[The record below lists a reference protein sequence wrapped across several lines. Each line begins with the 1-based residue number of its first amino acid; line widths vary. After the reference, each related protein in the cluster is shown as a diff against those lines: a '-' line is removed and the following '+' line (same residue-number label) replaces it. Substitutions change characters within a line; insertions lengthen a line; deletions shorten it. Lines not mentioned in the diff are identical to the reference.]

1 MPRLEDKLI
10 AGEFVV
16 TAEMPTIDGGGFPEI
31 QRQLAPMKAW
41 VDAVNA
47 TDNPAAH
54 AHASPLAV
62 SIALKACGVEPV
74 MQLACRDR
82 NRLNLQAEIVG
93 AAMHGIENISCM
105 TGDDVIAGDEP
116 ETRRVF
122 DLDSPQLI
130 SVANGLKNG
139 RYLSGRVLTPAPRL
153 LIGAVENPGAPPFA
167 YRVSRAAKK
176 ADAGARF
183 FQLQI
188 CFMPERLE
196 AFMAEAAATGLAA
209 RCALIPS
216 ILIGR
221 SALARKFVNDQVAGI
236 EVPPELIARAEA
248 AADQQREC
256 FDIACE
262 LADHARSLPGVAGL
276 HFISFRKDA
285 GIAKLCQRLGIKP
298 RAERDQPHGDSPA
311 VAV

>member
-1 MPRLEDKLI
+1 MSRLERKLT
-10 AGEFVV
+10 AGDFVV
-16 TAEMPTIDGGGFPEI
+16 TAEMPTIDSGGFPEI

-41 VDAVNA
+41 VDAINA

-62 SIALKACGVEPV
+62 AVALKACGVEPV

-82 NRLNLQAEIVG
+82 NRINLQAEIVG

-105 TGDDVIAGDEP
+105 TGDDVVAGDEP

-122 DLDSPQLI
+122 DLDSPQLLE
-130 SVANGLKNG
+130 VARGLREG

-153 LIGAVENPGAPPFA
+153 FLGAVENPGAPPFGH
-167 YRVSRAAKK
+167 RVARAAKK
-176 ADAGARF
+176 ADAGAGF
-183 FQLQI
+183 LQLQI
-188 CFMPERLE
+188 CFLPDRLE
-196 AFMAEAAATGLAA
+196 AFMAEAVATGLAA
-209 RCALIPS
+209 RCALLPS
-216 ILIGR
+216 ILIVR
-221 SALARKFVNDQVAGI
+221 SALALKFVNEKVAGI

-256 FDIACE
+256 FEIACE
-262 LADHARSLPGVAGL
+262 IADHARSLPGVAGL

-285 GIAKLCQRLGIKP
+285 GIAKVCQRLGIKP
-298 RAERDQPHGDSPA
+298 RAERDQPHGNSPA
-311 VAV
+311 LAV

>member
-1 MPRLEDKLI
+1 MSRLEAKLT

-62 SIALKACGVEPV
+62 AIALKACGVEPV

-105 TGDDVIAGDEP
+105 TGDDVVAGDEP

-122 DLDSPQLI
+122 DLDSPQLH
-130 SVANGLKNG
+130 
-139 RYLSGRVLTPAPRL
+139 RRR
-153 LIGAVENPGAPPFA
+153 
-167 YRVSRAAKK
+167 RAA
-176 ADAGARF
+176 
-183 FQLQI
+183 
-188 CFMPERLE
+188 
-196 AFMAEAAATGLAA
+196 
-209 RCALIPS
+209 
-216 ILIGR
+216 
-221 SALARKFVNDQVAGI
+221 
-236 EVPPELIARAEA
+236 
-248 AADQQREC
+248 
-256 FDIACE
+256 
-262 LADHARSLPGVAGL
+262 
-276 HFISFRKDA
+276 
-285 GIAKLCQRLGIKP
+285 
-298 RAERDQPHGDSPA
+298 
-311 VAV
+311 

>member
-1 MPRLEDKLI
+1 MSRLESKLT

-16 TAEMPTIDGGGFPEI
+16 TAEMPTIDGGGYPEI

-41 VDAVNA
+41 VDAINA

-54 AHASPLAV
+54 AHASPLSVA
-62 SIALKACGVEPV
+62 IALKACGVEPV

-93 AAMHGIENISCM
+93 AAMHGIENVSCM
-105 TGDDVIAGDEP
+105 TGDDVVAGDEP

-122 DLDSPQLI
+122 DLDSPQLLN
-130 SVANGLKNG
+130 VARGLKEG
-139 RYLSGRVLTPAPRL
+139 HYLSGRVLQPAPRL
-153 LIGAVENPGAPPFA
+153 FLGAVENPGAPPFEH
-167 YRVSRAAKK
+167 RVARAHKK
-176 ADAGARF
+176 ADAGAQF
-183 FQLQI
+183 LQLQI
-188 CFMPERLE
+188 CFTPDRLE
-196 AFMAEAAATGLAA
+196 AFMARAVATGLAE

-216 ILIGR
+216 ILVVR
-221 SALARKFVNDQVAGI
+221 SASALKFVDAKVAGI
-236 EVPPELIARAEA
+236 EVPPATVARAEA
-248 AADQQREC
+248 AADQQIEC

-262 LADHARSLPGVAGL
+262 IADHARSLPGVAGL

-298 RAERDQPHGDSPA
+298 RAERDQPHGHRPR